1 MVKTMRYDNP
11 PILDYPRSRRVQ
23 IQEMTVHRHNVPS
36 RLVGSLDG
44 PSKTIVV
51 EPLRIPATQPRQ
63 PAVAP
68 EREPERSKPGPT
80 REPVPTR

>member
-1 MVKTMRYDNP
+1 MCYANSS
-11 PILDYPRSRRVQ
+11 ILNYPRSRLVH
-23 IQEMTVHRHNVPS
+23 IQEMTVHRHNVPI

-51 EPLRIPATQPRQ
+51 EPLSVPAKQPRQ

-68 EREPERSKPGPT
+68 EPEPERSKPAPT

>member
-1 MVKTMRYDNP
+1 
-11 PILDYPRSRRVQ
+11 
-23 IQEMTVHRHNVPS
+23 MTVHRHNVPA

-51 EPLRIPATQPRQ
+51 EPLRVPATQPRQ

-68 EREPERSKPGPT
+68 EREPEREPERSKPASA